1 MAMNRQ
7 DDQRLSL
14 ADRAAADRSIS
25 HNGSAT
31 ASAHIRRIPRADM
44 AAKSRTSEPHGQP
57 QQQNPLKRRRK
68 TSWSPLVLLTYIIAL
83 LISPT
88 FAVLLSEG
96 SYSNCLPPSI
106 TNTPPNTPK
115 LLQWTPLWV
124 DASFREVDGGHL
136 LNLTIYGNVSG
147 QATTGTYP
155 PPDSPDWDNSSI
167 GFGKI
172 VDISRSTNVYTTLES
187 HIDFLS
193 YTPGSRPPRPFCQST
208 VGVACPIAPNF
219 NKAQINDT
227 ASLPAYTVGQN
238 LKSSYAFT
246 TLHSYS
252 RVQSG
257 DKGALDIVCVVANVT
272 PALTSTLVGV
282 LRYLPVAILALVAL
296 AVIISSIW
304 SPWGTSDALR
314 WSSNYGRDQDM
325 LRLVTP
331 GFGDCLQY
339 IQFIILAGSLSLSY
353 PGFFQPVVRQVSWS
367 ALMFNQSF
375 VTNGPSTQNPID
387 GLYVTNSS
395 YGLTR
400 MSQLIGLAHQE
411 DIWAGTV
418 IWTLAIIAI
427 VIVCCQIGLAARKLV
442 RRLSDNPAEDLRRK
456 NWPFTGG
463 NLVRIVCNFFLLP
476 LVSLSMFQLVVAKE
490 SPAVVVAFAV
500 ILFVALICFGAW
512 ILYLIVNTKP
522 RSHLF
527 DDLPT
532 VLLYGPLYNT
542 YSDNAASF
550 ALVPA
555 CLTFMRGVAIG
566 AVQQSG
572 IAQLVILAICEVVFI
587 LMLHAF
593 RPFHSPTSMNAFHTF
608 FAAVRLAV
616 ILLMV
621 AFVPDLGVTE
631 GTKGW
636 IGYAILLLHGIV
648 LVFGFFLNAIQT
660 MVEVFARLAGAGG
673 EEGTGAASRGGLVK
687 ALGVRQLS
695 KRERRQSF
703 RQRTNSDA
711 AFLTDDADAK
721 SLSGGRSR
729 SISASS
735 TQMLNSHSLVNG
747 HRSSDPRLSS
757 HLDRTFT
764 RSTTG
769 DLAMEFSN
777 LAAANGNGRRPDLN
791 VKVEPSDPYY
801 RPPRPRRQ
809 TNELM
814 SAPGAKSRDSR
825 GSGDLT
831 GLSTSPE
838 IEPREPHTR
847 TESWSPQNVAPA
859 PAYMRAREG
868 SETDL
873 GQGHPSQDY
882 AVREVDY
889 YYGVRGPALASHGGT
904 RKLKTGPADPV
915 GTTSLATGWFK
926 GVFGGKKKETSKGFE
941 VVRSSRAPPP
951 RVTEEE
957 EEGDSP
963 VLDESPYKDSPTSPP
978 HIQSQQEAAYVPGER
993 TRSSLGDHESSV
1005 DELSRSDKEV
1015 ETFPD
1020 LEASALPPR
1029 APSIEPLDSIG
1040 GLDFLPSRWSSKVS
1054 RRVSERQAEAGA
1066 SPNSYPL
1073 VPRSPR
1079 RPLSSEGIDV
1089 EAITGPLM
1097 SPSRGS
1103 VERARQSPT
1112 ISTPT
1117 SPPRVPFTSLG
1128 VEQRSPRRPSTGNRS
1143 DFSIEDDRP
1152 VASGADPRDP
1162 HNLMPSYSGNERPD
1176 SFGWVNQFR
1185 ASDGIHLPY
1194 LVHGE
1199 NAYAASSAEMVN
1211 ATPRRSRET
1220 NPASRNRERAS
1231 FSNIGRAE

>member
-1 MAMNRQ
+1 MAMNRK
-7 DDQRLSL
+7 DNRHLTL
-14 ADRAAADRSIS
+14 ASRMAIDRSS
-25 HNGSAT
+25 S
-31 ASAHIRRIPRADM
+31 RADM
-44 AAKSRTSEPHGQP
+44 STHQRRSSPYLQPLQPRPLKSR
-57 QQQNPLKRRRK
+57 RR
-68 TSWSPLVLLTYIIAL
+68 TSWRPIVLLTCIITL
-83 LISPT
+83 LITQAS
-88 FAVLLSEG
+88 AVLLG
-96 SYSNCLPPSI
+96 PGAYSNCLPASI
-106 TNTPPNTPK
+106 TNTPPNTPR

-124 DASFREVDGGHL
+124 DAKFLEKNGGHN

-147 QATTGTYP
+147 QATQGTYP
-155 PPDSPDWDNSSI
+155 PPDSPNWDNSSI

-172 VDISRSTNVYTTLES
+172 VNISPSSNKYSTLES
-187 HIDFLS
+187 EFNFLS
-193 YTPGSRPPRPFCQST
+193 YTPAKSPPSPFCQST

-219 NKAQINDT
+219 NAAQINDT
-227 ASLPAYTVGQN
+227 ASLPAYTVGYLFN
-238 LKSSYAFT
+238 SSYAFAT
-246 TLHSYS
+246 ITSVS
-252 RVQSG
+252 KIISG
-257 DKGALDIVCVVANVT
+257 DKSALDIACVAVNVT

-282 LRYLPVAILALVAL
+282 LRYVPVAILALVAM

-339 IQFIILAGSLSLSY
+339 IQFIILAGSLSLTY
-353 PGFFQPVVRQVSWS
+353 PGFFQPVVRQVAWS
-367 ALMFNQSF
+367 SLMFNESF
-375 VTNGPSTQNPID
+375 VTNGPSTRNPID

-400 MSQLIGLAHQE
+400 MSQLIGYADQE
-411 DIWAGTV
+411 DVWAGTV

-427 VIVCCQIGLAARKLV
+427 VIVLCQIGLAARKLV
-442 RRLSDNPAEDLRRK
+442 RRLSNNPAEDLRRK

-476 LVSLSMFQLVVAKE
+476 IVSLSMFQLVIAKE

-500 ILFVALICFGAW
+500 ILLVALICFGAW

-542 YSDNAASF
+542 YSDTAASF

-608 FAAVRLAV
+608 FAAVRLTV
-616 ILLMV
+616 VLLMV

-631 GTKGW
+631 STKGW
-636 IGYAILLLHGIV
+636 LGYVILLLHGIV
-648 LVFGFFLNAIQT
+648 LIFGFFLNAVQT
-660 MVEVFARLAGAGG
+660 MIEVFARLAGAGG

-703 RQRTNSDA
+703 RQRTNSNA

-735 TQMLNSHSLVNG
+735 THILNSHSLING
-747 HRSSDPRLSS
+747 HRNSDPRLSA

-764 RSTTG
+764 RSTSG
-769 DLAMEFSN
+769 DIALEFSN
-777 LAAANGNGRRPDLN
+777 LAAANGNSRRPDLN
-791 VKVEPSDPYY
+791 VKIEPSDPYY
-801 RPPRPRRQ
+801 RTPRPRRQ
-809 TNELM
+809 TNELI
-814 SAPGAKSRDSR
+814 SAPGAKSRDSK
-825 GSGDLT
+825 GSGDWT
-831 GLSTSPE
+831 GVVPSSPE
-838 IEPREPHTR
+838 HDTREPHAR
-847 TESWSPQNVAPA
+847 TESSPQNVAPA

-915 GTTSLATGWFK
+915 GTASLATGWFK
-926 GVFGGKKKETSKGFE
+926 GMFGGKKKETSKGFE

-951 RVTEEE
+951 RVVEEE

-963 VLDESPYKDSPTSPP
+963 VLDASPYKDGPLSPP

-993 TRSSLGDHESSV
+993 TRSSLGDRESTE
-1005 DELSRSDKEV
+1005 DELESPV
-1015 ETFPD
+1015 ERDDDDLPD
-1020 LEASALPPR
+1020 LRASVLPPR
-1029 APSIEPLDSIG
+1029 APSLEPLDSVG
-1040 GLDFLPSRWSSKVS
+1040 GLDFRPSRWSSMVS
-1054 RRVSERQAEAGA
+1054 RHPSERQAEAGA
-1066 SPNSYPL
+1066 ASDSYPL
-1073 VPRSPR
+1073 VSHGIPR
-1079 RPLSSEGIDV
+1079 RPLPSKHDEP
-1089 EAITGPLM
+1089 EAITGPFM
-1097 SPSRGS
+1097 STSRGS

-1112 ISTPT
+1112 TTTPT

-1128 VEQRSPRRPSTGNRS
+1128 VDERAPRRPSTGNRS

-1162 HNLMPSYSGNERPD
+1162 HNLMPSYSGHERPD

-1185 ASDGIHLPY
+1185 ASDGIHMPY
-1194 LVHGE
+1194 LTHGG
-1199 NAYAASSAEMVN
+1199 NAFAASSAEMVN

-1220 NPASRNRERAS
+1220 RTASRSPERARYS
-1231 FSNIGRAE
+1231 TIGRAE